1 MIKVHDDQLRRLLPH
16 RELNRKVWD
25 LDNPSSPSLKPE
37 IKDALLK
44 IANEFYLFLNIDAPI
59 DDIIFTGS
67 LANFNY
73 TKLSDIDVHVLI
85 DFSKVDENVDLVR
98 SYMMSKKSIWND
110 EHNIFVRGFE
120 VEMYPQDEN
129 VTGQLRAAGVYS
141 IVTDEWL
148 SMPRILNSKIDLC
161 EVKTKAECI
170 MYKIDDVLRSTA
182 RLASIDR
189 LKKKIRDMRLSGL
202 ERSGEFSV
210 ENLVFKLLRG
220 NGYIGKLYDAA
231 IKDFDD
237 SLSIKQETILREFIY
252 ESISDV

>member
-1 MIKVHDDQLRRLLPH
+1 
-16 RELNRKVWD
+16 
-25 LDNPSSPSLKPE
+25 
-37 IKDALLK
+37 
-44 IANEFYLFLNIDAPI
+44 
-59 DDIIFTGS
+59 
-67 LANFNY
+67 
-73 TKLSDIDVHVLI
+73 
-85 DFSKVDENVDLVR
+85 
-98 SYMMSKKSIWND
+98 MSKKSIWND